1 MAAILRGQVCFRRP
15 DAGRG
20 DRSAITAHRP
30 NPFRW
35 TEAFNRSKWE
45 GPGTEAD
52 VWIDDDVAEGEKAR
66 RRELLNASRED
77 NRRAFRDQLP
87 VRAPVLRRLFDHLD
101 DRLSAAECD
110 DTLRFTREFIAENGL
125 SEEPIV
131 FWWLEKNGGYC
142 DCEAL
147 NNAEQVV
154 EDAIPGYRD
163 VSPT

>member
-1 MAAILRGQVCFRRP
+1 MADKA
-15 DAGRG
+15 
-20 DRSAITAHRP
+20 
-30 NPFRW
+30 
-35 TEAFNRSKWE
+35 
-45 GPGTEAD
+45 
-52 VWIDDDVAEGEKAR
+52 EKAR

-77 NRRAFRDQLP
+77 NRRAFRDHLP
-87 VRAPVLRRLFDHLD
+87 VGVPFLRRLFDHFD

-131 FWWLEKNGGYC
+131 GWLEKNGGYC

-154 EDAIPGYRD
+154 EDAVLGYRD